1 MTHQPNFDRNR
12 SLAER
17 KRQLLQEGAVFR
29 AEMIRCR
36 DVVSS
41 NMNGGSLTQ
50 SLFGRVAGMVYSTI
64 AKHPGLF
71 NASRLQ
77 SLAPLL
83 VTGVSLLSK
92 RALRKSLIVGS
103 ILIGAVGAATYFSSR
118 NNKAVDEEEE

>member
-1 MTHQPNFDRNR
+1 MTYQSNFDRNR

-17 KRQLLQEGAVFR
+17 KRRLLLEGAAFR
-29 AEMIRCR
+29 AEMIRYR
-36 DVVSS
+36 DVVRS
-41 NMNGGSLTQ
+41 NMNGESLTKN
-50 SLFGRVAGMVYSTI
+50 LLGRVAGKAFSMV

-92 RALRKSLIVGS
+92 RSLRKSLVLGS
-103 ILIGAVGAATYFSSR
+103 ILIAAVGAATYFSGR
-118 NNKAVDEEEE
+118 NNKAVDEEE

>member
-1 MTHQPNFDRNR
+1 MTHQSNVDRNR

-17 KRQLLQEGAVFR
+17 KLRLLQEGAAFR

-36 DVVSS
+36 DVVKS
-41 NMNGGSLTQ
+41 NMNGGSLTKN
-50 SLFGRVAGMVYSTI
+50 LFGRIAGMAYSMV

-92 RALRKSLIVGS
+92 KRSLRKSLVVGS
-103 ILIGAVGAATYFSSR
+103 ILIAAVGAATYFSGR
-118 NNKAVDEEEE
+118 NHKAVDE

>member
-1 MTHQPNFDRNR
+1 MTHQPNFDRKR

-17 KRQLLQEGAVFR
+17 KLRLLQEGAAFR

-36 DVVSS
+36 DIVRSS
-41 NMNGGSLTQ
+41 MNGGALTKN
-50 SLFGRVAGMVYSTI
+50 LFGRVAGIAYSMI

-71 NASRLQ
+71 KASRLQ

-92 RALRKSLIVGS
+92 RSLRKSLVVGS
-103 ILIGAVGAATYFSSR
+103 VLIAAVGAATYFSGR
-118 NNKAVDEEEE
+118 NNKAVDEE